1 VLPKCR
7 CCTLTPVLEGQ
18 VPSVSGAWQ
27 LHCTEYGQY
36 TAAAARCQWKG
47 LGVGGRLRQLPHPSS
62 SHQILQL
69 SLGMPPLLID
79 GDRGF
84 PILVPSSVAS
94 LEIGGAAAHMELDD
108 QLRGMAQSSGVN
120 FFGVADLSVARDAI
134 LEQGGSALA
143 SFPRAIS
150 IGITL
155 LHRSSD
161 ELQVPRLHS
170 RESAARFHHL
180 PAEQCGIEQGLQSAA
195 GTCFPDC
202 GLGATPEGVLKQAG
216 GAPGRFGL
224 DRQELP
230 AGHT

>member
-1 VLPKCR
+1 V
-7 CCTLTPVLEGQ
+7 V
-18 VPSVSGAWQ
+18 
-27 LHCTEYGQY
+27 
-36 TAAAARCQWKG
+36 
-47 LGVGGRLRQLPHPSS
+47 
-62 SHQILQL
+62 
-69 SLGMPPLLID
+69 
-79 GDRGF
+79 
-84 PILVPSSVAS
+84 
-94 LEIGGAAAHMELDD
+94 HMELNG
-108 QLRGMAQSSGVN
+108 QLRGMAQSSGVD

-143 SFPRAIS
+143 SLPRAIS

-155 LHRSSD
+155 LHPIVDQLPQRFQPAVAMNYKYHAYTLVSSD